1 MVRSAPAAA
10 HSLSVDL
17 NREHGFGGAL
27 RGRCAA
33 DVEAL
38 GTRFFAI
45 TWIILVCL
53 AAALRAEERMSPDV
67 RFQPLR
73 DIYDKYHPWQPPGSL
88 ADWQRE
94 SQQLREQILVAC
106 GLWPLPEKSGLNPVV
121 HGAVDRGDYTVEKV
135 YFASR
140 PGLYVTGS
148 LYRPKHVTGRKP
160 GVLCPHG
167 HWKDGRFYAAGA
179 ADARKQLESGAE
191 QFLSGAEYPLQAR
204 MVELARMGCVVFHYD
219 MIGYADCGPLTH
231 REGFADADAPLWLHN
246 RLGLQTWN
254 SIRALDFLESLPD
267 VDPLRIGVTGASGG
281 GTQTMILCAIDPR
294 PAVSFPAVMVS
305 TGMQGG
311 CACENADYLRL
322 DINNIAI
329 AALCA
334 PRPQAMSGA
343 NDWTIEIETK
353 GLPELK
359 HVYGLYGK
367 AELVAAH
374 AFPQFPHNYNQVSR
388 EMMFNWFNEH
398 LGLNVD
404 GPVKQTDF
412 WPLSREELT
421 VFDEQH
427 PRPQDALE
435 EAPLREQ
442 LRESDRK
449 MFADLLNQGQD
460 PYRRVIGSA
469 ARVMLRPPVADIT
482 RTAGATAQSG
492 GSQRTDLIVSCA
504 GAHVPTTLLNPAGK
518 PGTKGTVIWLDG
530 AGKGHLTSAEGTP
543 EPAVQKL
550 LDAGYAVVSADL
562 FLTGAEAGRENP
574 YAVKL
579 SSKNPGLQ
587 VTRPTDSY
595 TAMTFCYNRPLLTE
609 RVRDIL
615 CLLRLPEYQ
624 DAEGLVLVGTGD
636 AGVWALLARAMLS
649 PKATAQ
655 TIVDLNGFS
664 FAGIQAVQDV
674 NMLPGALKYG
684 GIGGLAALAY
694 PANVSVYGVN
704 DKNTA
709 EAEPLKRLYAP
720 HPDLLRLVDEGL
732 TRDEVVRQILAR

>member
-1 MVRSAPAAA
+1 MVRSTPAAA
-10 HSLSVDL
+10 HSLSVHL
-17 NREHGFGGAL
+17 NRECRLDGTFHGTCPG
-27 RGRCAA
+27 
-33 DVEAL
+33 DVAVPASRL
-38 GTRFFAI
+38 FAV
-45 TWIILVCL
+45 TWIILICL
-53 AAALRAEERMSPDV
+53 AGALQAEESVPADV

-106 GLWPLPEKSGLNPVV
+106 GLWPLPEKTDLNAVV

-140 PGLYVTGS
+140 PGMYVTGS
-148 LYRPKHVTGRKP
+148 LYRPKNVSGRKP

-167 HWKDGRFYAAGA
+167 HWKDGRFYAAGTGE
-179 ADARKQLESGAE
+179 ARKQLDSGAE
-191 QFLSGAEYPLQAR
+191 EFLSGAEFPLQAR
-204 MVELARMGCVVFHYD
+204 MVQLARMGCVVFHYD

-294 PAVSFPAVMVS
+294 PAASFPAVMVS

-359 HVYGLYGK
+359 HVYGLYGQ

-398 LGLNVD
+398 LGLHVD

-412 WPLSREELT
+412 WPLTREELT
-421 VFDEQH
+421 VFDAQH
-427 PRPQDALE
+427 PLPQDALE

-449 MFADLLNQGQD
+449 MFAGILQQGPE
-460 PYRRVIGSA
+460 PYRRVIGTA
-469 ARVMLRPPVADIT
+469 ARVMLRPPAEDVT
-482 RTAGATAQSG
+482 RTTGATSQSG
-492 GSQRTDLIVSCA
+492 AAGRSDLVLSCA
-504 GAHVPTTLLNPAGK
+504 GAQVPVTLLKPAHTKG
-518 PGTKGTVIWLDG
+518 PKGTVIWLDG
-530 AGKGHLTSAEGTP
+530 AGKSHLTGADGAP

-550 LDAGYAVVSADL
+550 LESGYAVASADL
-562 FLTGAEAGRENP
+562 FLTGPEAGRENP
-574 YAVKL
+574 YAAKL
-579 SSKNPGLQ
+579 SGKNPGLQ

-595 TAMTFCYNRPLLTE
+595 TAMTFGYNRPLLTE

-615 CLLRLPEYQ
+615 CLLRLPEYK
-624 DAEGLVLVGTGD
+624 DAGELVLVGTGD
-636 AGVWALLARAMLS
+636 AGVWGLLARAMLPQGAIS
-649 PKATAQ
+649 Q

-684 GIGGLAALAY
+684 GIGGLAALAF
-694 PANVSVYGVN
+694 PANLTVYGVN
-704 DKNTA
+704 DQNTA
-709 EAEPLKRLYAP
+709 EISPLKVLYAP
-720 HPDLLRLVDEGL
+720 HADRLRLLNAGL
-732 TRDEVVRQILAR
+732 TRDDVVRQILAR